1 MSYAVFQCH
10 TEGCTVMIRCPVGM
24 VSQASHQCKWCQ
36 VGTAY
41 YADGSLKRSIL
52 ERKGTV

>member
-24 VSQASHQCKWCQ
+24 CPKQ
-36 VGTAY
+36 VTSVNGA
-41 YADGSLKRSIL
+41 K
-52 ERKGTV
+52 